1 MIIFTLAKI
10 NIDKAET
17 DESNLLK
24 NVVEFNNESR
34 PRTIEGKDKKIYLW
48 KSICSL

>member
-10 NIDKAET
+10 NIDKAEK
-17 DESNLLK
+17 DESSLLK
-24 NVVEFNNESR
+24 NVVEFNSESR